1 MEKNYFSLYLKYKN
15 KYISLRNKLETQT
28 GGASKKD
35 VYLFKANWCP
45 HCVNFLPQ
53 WEKLAEEHSDSFNF
67 ITYDSDKN
75 QDEISQWKV
84 QGFPTIIVKK
94 GEEAMEYVG
103 PNQYDSVLNFIES
116 I

>member
-1 MEKNYFSLYLKYKN
+1 M
-15 KYISLRNKLETQT
+15 
-28 GGASKKD
+28 KKFIIFLLIFTSSCTPSECPEL
-35 VYLFKANWCP
+35 LF
-45 HCVNFLPQ
+45 
-53 WEKLAEEHSDSFNF
+53 DSANF